1 MKKLISLLLT
11 LSMLLA
17 LLTACTTSSVP
28 GTETEEPSIVK
39 EEAIVS
45 DNTDAEVEMPV
56 ASAEDVVD
64 TNLADTDQLEAVNK
78 TVDLPLVAEPVT
90 IRFWNGGWNGSEYG
104 LTDPNE
110 ILSIQEYEKRTGIKV
125 EYITTSFEANEEQ
138 TSLMFASGDYPDV
151 LPTGYAGGLEK
162 GVEDEVYLLL
172 NDIIDENMPNYSS
185 LRMSDTT
192 VYKDTITDES
202 NLIAIYQLN
211 KTVQPPWY
219 GLLCREDYL
228 EAVGMDVPV
237 TYDDMHDVL
246 TAFKTEL
253 GLTHAYQLSS
263 LGYSILGNC
272 MMAGYNTSQ
281 TWYQIDGEAI
291 YGPVTEN
298 FKKYLQTMNQWY
310 EEGLISQDFMTASPF
325 DSAHI
330 MNGDAGVF
338 TGDYLACTGY
348 PNSMAEGAR
357 VIGIPEPVENWG
369 DEIHIGQFNTR
380 TGATG
385 VCIAATTEYP
395 ELILRWLDYG
405 YSEEGSLLGNYGLEG
420 VTFNY
425 DNDGNVT
432 FTDLILDNP
441 DGLTFNQ
448 ALAVYMHP
456 GTGPRLNDWERE
468 MKGINEDSVN
478 AMQTWVHDGA
488 YVYPDK
494 VTMSAEEGAEL
505 NNVMSDIETYVSTMI
520 LKFITG
526 QESFDQWDSYVQYI
540 EGSGLD
546 QAVAIKQAV
555 LDRYN
560 NR

>member
-1 MKKLISLLLT
+1 MKKIFALLLT

-45 DNTDAEVEMPV
+45 DNTEAEVEMPV

-78 TVDLPLVAEPVT
+78 TVELPLVEETVT
-90 IRFWNGGWNGSEYG
+90 IRYWNGGWNGSEFG
-104 LTDPNE
+104 MTDPNE
-110 ILSIQEYEKRTGIKV
+110 ILSIQEYEKRTGIHV
-125 EYITTSFEANEEQ
+125 EYISTSFESDDEQ

-151 LPTGYAGGLEK
+151 LPSDYVGGLEK

-172 NDIIDENMPNYSS
+172 NDIIEENMPNYMA
-185 LRMSDTT
+185 LRMSDTN

-202 NLIAIYQLN
+202 NLIAIYQIN

-219 GLLCREDYL
+219 GLLCRADYL

-281 TWYQIDGEAI
+281 TWYQMDGKAI

-310 EEGLISQDFMTASPF
+310 EEGLIDQDFMVASPF
-325 DSAHI
+325 DNADI
-330 MNGDAGVF
+330 MNGNAGVF
-338 TGDYLACTGY
+338 AGDYLACTGY
-348 PNSMAEGAR
+348 PNSMAEGAQ
-357 VIGIPEPVENWG
+357 VIGLREPVENDG
-369 DEIHIGQFNTR
+369 DEIHIGQFNNR
-380 TGATG
+380 AGSN
-385 VCIAATTEYP
+385 VCVAATTDYP

-405 YSEEGSLLGNYGLEG
+405 YSEDGALLGNYGVEG

-425 DNDGNVT
+425 DSDGGIV
-432 FTDLILDNP
+432 FTDLILENP

-448 ALAVYMHP
+448 ALSAYMHMS
-456 GTGPRLNDWERE
+456 TGPKLNDWERE
-468 MKGINEDSVN
+468 MQGINEDSAN
-478 AMQTWVHDGA
+478 AMQTWTHDGA
-488 YVYPDK
+488 CVYPYH
-494 VTMSAEEGAEL
+494 VTMSAEEGTEL

-546 QAVAIKQAV
+546 QAIAIKQTV